1 MLICTFF
8 PLFHYTLS
16 NTSSFVDRDMF
27 SRFAGI
33 GIDHGTQYRIQTMD
47 GITGDGNTSENATF
61 PVADGE
67 DEGDNMFHAGRGTDS
82 DNGHDGD
89 NDGESDS
96 ESMSFDDNNSELD
109 DLEVVEV
116 VEEDESGFE
125 F

>member
-1 MLICTFF
+1 
-8 PLFHYTLS
+8 
-16 NTSSFVDRDMF
+16 MF

-47 GITGDGNTSENATF
+47 GITGGGNTSENATF

-67 DEGDNMFHAGRGTDS
+67 DEGDNMFHAGQGTDS

-96 ESMSFDDNNSELD
+96 ESMSFDDNDSELD
-109 DLEVVEV
+109 DWRRWWWWRRMNQVL
-116 VEEDESGFE
+116 SSKHLYAHYSNTY
-125 F
+125 